1 MFQGKDRVWSPKEFP
16 WQESQCFN
24 FLWFSQPPSFSFYFD
39 SDPRS
44 VWFTGIPMR
53 DRFTW
58 YLRVQRCVWV
68 RILRNDINLE
78 ITLYCS
84 AAKGLRIWGQSFQI
98 HMKPFE
104 ILPLMAWNA
113 FKLFS
118 KSHSLSSS
126 VLKENLSLVYNSE
139 GFLHTLCWQ
148 SWKKLVLG
156 VPFGPSVLWW
166 WWEHMSRHVC
176 VCVSVT
182 LVCLFSCLLL
192 GSYSFSRG

>member
-39 SDPRS
+39 SDPRT

-58 YLRVQRCVWV
+58 YLRVQRCFWV
-68 RILRNDINLE
+68 RILRSDINLE

-139 GFLHTLCWQ
+139 GFLYTLCWQ

-156 VPFGPSVLWW
+156 VPFGQVCYGGDGVTCLDTCG
-166 WWEHMSRHVC
+166 C
-176 VCVSVT
+176 VCLT

>member
-1 MFQGKDRVWSPKEFP
+1 
-16 WQESQCFN
+16 
-24 FLWFSQPPSFSFYFD
+24 
-39 SDPRS
+39 
-44 VWFTGIPMR
+44 MR